1 MKRVVFATALAGIA
15 SIAVYGTSLAAP
27 IAPLP
32 VAVTADNR
40 PVVQAHS
47 LPDSHHTY
55 YWHHRNYHH
64 RSWNG
69 HHWHYY

>member
-15 SIAVYGTSLAAP
+15 AVAVCGTSLAAP
-27 IAPLP
+27 IALP
-32 VAVTADNR
+32 AAVTADNR
-40 PVVQAHS
+40 PIVQAHS
-47 LPDSHHTY
+47 LPDSQQAYH
-55 YWHHRNYHH
+55 WHHHYYRH